1 MIRFMVL
8 YSEFISSFLE
18 GASAG
23 REGSCEPVP
32 EVGVDLSGS
41 LHVWPVGGWDELS
54 DW

>member
-8 YSEFISSFLE
+8 YSEFISGFLE

-32 EVGVDLSGS
+32 EVGIDLSGS